1 MFLGNELEGIWGALL
16 GGIVAYVS
24 YRPGRCWDWDCRMH
38 SIGQMI
44 RHRGAAVCS
53 DAKMIPFLTDKNP
66 PKGKKNGSLKWR
78 FCGGGFYSGAF
89 WEDGPA

>member
-66 PKGKKNGSLKWR
+66 PQRKEKWEPQMEILW
-78 FCGGGFYSGAF
+78 GGF
-89 WEDGPA
+89 